1 MRRAPRAASRALALA
16 LPLALAACGGLNA
29 ARQMPQ
35 EEIAALSDED
45 VCGYLSTF
53 AYKGRMPDAWENEA
67 VRRGLTRCIDEG
79 IEKRAEDTKLDRS
92 KPILCPQ
99 GARTQ
104 DSRCW

>member
-1 MRRAPRAASRALALA
+1 MIR
-16 LPLALAACGGLNA
+16 PLALAAALLALTACGGLEN

-35 EEIAALSDED
+35 EEIAAMSDED

-53 AYKGRMPDAWENEA
+53 AYKGRMPEAWENEA
-67 VRRGLTRCIDEG
+67 VRRGLTKCIDQG
-79 IEKRAEDTKLDRS
+79 IKKRAVDNKIDRS

-99 GARTQ
+99 GASTQ

>member
-1 MRRAPRAASRALALA
+1 MIRPLAPISAALAL
-16 LPLALAACGGLNA
+16 LLALTACGGLDK

-35 EEIAALSDED
+35 EEIAAMSDED

-53 AYKGRMPDAWENEA
+53 AYKGRLPEAWQNEA
-67 VRRGLTRCIDEG
+67 TRRGLNRCIDEG
-79 IEKRAEDTKLDRS
+79 IKKRAVDTKIDRD

-99 GARTQ
+99 GQSTQ

>member
-1 MRRAPRAASRALALA
+1 MIRPLALTVA
-16 LPLALAACGGLNA
+16 VLALAACGGLEN

-35 EEIAALSDED
+35 EEIAAMSDDE

-53 AYKGRMPDAWENEA
+53 AYKGRMPEAWEDEA

-79 IEKRAEDTKLDRS
+79 IKKRAVDTKLDRS

-99 GARTQ
+99 GKSTQ

>member
-1 MRRAPRAASRALALA
+1 MIRPLAPTVAVAALLLALT
-16 LPLALAACGGLNA
+16 ACGGLEK

-35 EEIAALSDED
+35 DEIAAMSDED

-67 VRRGLTRCIDEG
+67 VRRGLTKCIDEG
-79 IEKRAEDTKLDRS
+79 IKKRAVDNKIDRS

-99 GARTQ
+99 GKNTQ